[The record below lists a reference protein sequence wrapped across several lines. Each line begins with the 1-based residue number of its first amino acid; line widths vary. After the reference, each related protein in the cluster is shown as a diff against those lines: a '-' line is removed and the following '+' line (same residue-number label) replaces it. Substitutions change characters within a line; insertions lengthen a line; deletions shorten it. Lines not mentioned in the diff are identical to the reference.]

1 MSKHEHGKP
10 RNLKLH
16 QDLLGRKGGA
26 HDEKRLH
33 VAERTK
39 ARNAWKKEVDA
50 VLTKGLYQED
60 DSDME
65 LNGGE
70 LEMEWER

>member
-1 MSKHEHGKP
+1 MSKHMHGKP

-33 VAERTK
+33 IAERPK
-39 ARNAWKKEVDA
+39 ARSAWKKEVEA
-50 VLTKGLYQED
+50 VLSGNAEP
-60 DSDME
+60 
-65 LNGGE
+65 NGSE
-70 LEMEWER
+70 LEMEWES